1 MPVLLAVRVD
11 GDPLA
16 YVPRLRALAQSVD
29 PAIEIHGPASLGD
42 TVSGDLQLYDFW
54 MTLVVIVCIIALVLS
69 LAGIYAAMS
78 FAVSRR
84 TREIGRRVALGAPRR
99 GIVWSIFRRPLLQV
113 GAGVVLG
120 GMLTTSLFATV
131 QDGWIVAVAPYV
143 LVMTSVA
150 LLACVV
156 PICRALAIE
165 PTDALRTE

>member
-1 MPVLLAVRVD
+1 
-11 GDPLA
+11 
-16 YVPRLRALAQSVD
+16 
-29 PAIEIHGPASLGD
+29 
-42 TVSGDLQLYDFW
+42 
-54 MTLVVIVCIIALVLS
+54 
-69 LAGIYAAMS
+69 
-78 FAVSRR
+78 
-84 TREIGRRVALGAPRR
+84 
-99 GIVWSIFRRPLLQV
+99 LLQV

-120 GMLTTSLFATV
+120 GMLTTSLFVTV